1 MSILISRRGLLRAGT
16 YAGAT
21 MLFAGCKEVIFL
33 RDNNPPLLQEW
44 ATGGTAS
51 MIDKAT
57 YPDPF
62 AQAPTSCV
70 LLCETTAG
78 PCTTTNTPTRE
89 DVSEGVSG
97 LPVRLALKFVNE
109 ACAPVAGASVEI
121 WHTHR
126 KGVYSGQTPALD
138 FCSNGDPEAPLNMS
152 FRGVQVTDAT
162 GRVNF
167 DTCFPGWYPGRAI
180 HIHFRV
186 TIKDQTF
193 ATSQLFFDELLTS
206 EIFATHPEYEEFGQP
221 DTTQET
227 DGVLAGANDLSDYTL
242 DVAQMT
248 DRVMLASKVI
258 TLRAN
263 SNQATCN
270 L

>member
-1 MSILISRRGLLRAGT
+1 MSMIISRRGLLRM
-16 YAGAT
+16 GAYSGAAVF
-21 MLFAGCKEVIFL
+21 FAGCKEVVFL
-33 RDNNPPLLQEW
+33 GGDLPQPLAEW

-51 MIDKAT
+51 MIDQAN

-62 AQAPTSCV
+62 AVAPASCL

-78 PCTTTNTPTRE
+78 PCTTTNTPIRQ
-89 DVSEGVSG
+89 DISEGVSG
-97 LPVRLALKFVNE
+97 LPVRLALRFVNE
-109 ACAPVAGASVEI
+109 ACEPLVGATVEI

-138 FCSNGDPEAPLNMS
+138 FCSGGDPEAPLNMS
-152 FRGVQVTDAT
+152 FRGVQVTDVN

-167 DTCFPGWYPGRAI
+167 DTCYPGWYPGRAI
-180 HIHFRV
+180 HIHFQV
-186 TIKDQTF
+186 TSNNQTF
-193 ATSQLFFDELLTS
+193 AISQLFFNELLTS

-221 DTTQET
+221 DTTQDT
-227 DGVLAGANDLSDYTL
+227 DGVLNGANDISDYTL

-248 DRVMLASKVI
+248 DKAMLASKVI
-258 TLRAN
+258 TLRT
-263 SNQATCN
+263 SINQATCD

>member
-1 MSILISRRGLLRAGT
+1 MSMIISRRALLRV
-16 YAGAT
+16 GAYSSAAVF
-21 MLFAGCKEVIFL
+21 FAGCKEVIFL
-33 RDNNPPLLQEW
+33 GGGGPPIESDW

-51 MIDKAT
+51 MTDAAS

-62 AQAPTSCV
+62 ELPPTSCV

-78 PCTTTNTPTRE
+78 PCTTTNTPTRQ
-89 DVSEGVSG
+89 DISEGVSG
-97 LPVRLALKFVNE
+97 LPVRLALRFVDE
-109 ACAPVAGASVEI
+109 SCAAIPGASVEI

-126 KGVYSGQTPALD
+126 KGVYSGQTPSPA
-138 FCSNGDPEAPLNMS
+138 FCSGGDPQAPLNMS
-152 FRGVQVTDAT
+152 FRGVQVTDST

-186 TIKDQTF
+186 TFNNQTF
-193 ATSQLFFDELLTS
+193 ATSQLFFDEALTS

-221 DTTQET
+221 DTTQQT
-227 DGVLAGANDLSDYTL
+227 DGVIGGANNLSDYTL
-242 DVAQMT
+242 DAAQMT
-248 DRVMLASKVI
+248 DKAMLASKVI
-258 TLRAN
+258 TIRA
-263 SNQATCN
+263 SLNQATCF